1 MTEKLLRVDGI
12 SRSFGTLQAVR
23 DLNLQVRG
31 GEIFGL
37 MGPDGAGKTTL
48 MRMMCGALLPDS
60 GEVSIDG
67 VDMRRSP
74 DKAREAI
81 GYLSQRFSLY
91 EDLTVLENLR
101 FFAEVR
107 GLDSQQWQPRTMEI
121 LEFVGLAEFVHRRAG
136 KLSGGMRQKLG
147 LATALVHHPRL
158 LLLDEPTGGVDPVTR
173 QDFWQLLIRLVREEH
188 VGVLVSTPYMDE
200 AIRCT
205 YVGMMIGG
213 KLVLEGAPDQLLK
226 EMSGQVLELQGT
238 PLSGWR
244 RAAAKLQGVEDAQI
258 FGNRLHLKVDQGS
271 LRSVTRALKR
281 TARQEN
287 LHLTRIETVDPTL
300 DDVFIRVLTRHMDSS
315 TLHTQTG
322 ARHG

>member
-1 MTEKLLRVDGI
+1 MAEKLLLVDGI
-12 SRSFGTLQAVR
+12 SRTFGNLQAVK
-23 DLNLQVRG
+23 DLTLQVRG

-48 MRMMCGALLPDS
+48 MRMVCGALLPDS
-60 GEVSIDG
+60 GEIRIDG
-67 VDMRRSP
+67 VELRRFP
-74 DKAREAI
+74 DRARETI

-101 FFAEVR
+101 FFAEGR
-107 GLDSQQWQPRTMEI
+107 GLDPQQWQPRTMEI
-121 LEFVGLAEFVHRRAG
+121 LEFVGLAGFIHRRAG

-173 QDFWQLLIRLVREEH
+173 QDFWQLLIRLVREEN

-213 KLVLEGAPDQLLK
+213 ELVLEGAPDQLLK
-226 EMSGQVLELQGT
+226 EMSGQVLELQGA
-238 PLSGWR
+238 PLSSWR
-244 RAAAKLQGVEDAQI
+244 RAAGKLPGVEDAQI

-287 LHLTRIETVDPTL
+287 LNLIRIEAVDPTL
-300 DDVFIRVLTRHMDSS
+300 DDVFIRVLSKHMDSS
-315 TLHTQTG
+315 RLHTQTG
-322 ARHG
+322 ERHA

>member
-1 MTEKLLRVDGI
+1 MAEKLLLVDGI
-12 SRSFGTLQAVR
+12 SRTFGNLQAVK
-23 DLNLQVRG
+23 DLTLQVRG

-48 MRMMCGALLPDS
+48 MRMVCGALLPDS
-60 GEVSIDG
+60 GEIRIDG
-67 VDMRRSP
+67 VELRRFP
-74 DKAREAI
+74 DRARETI

-107 GLDSQQWQPRTMEI
+107 GLDPQQWQPRTMEI
-121 LEFVGLAEFVHRRAG
+121 LEFVGLAGFVHRRAG

-173 QDFWQLLIRLVREEH
+173 QDFWQLLIRLVREEN

-213 KLVLEGAPDQLLK
+213 ELVLEGAPDQLLK
-226 EMSGQVLELQGT
+226 EMSGQVLELQGA
-238 PLSGWR
+238 PLSSWR
-244 RAAAKLQGVEDAQI
+244 RAAGKLPGVEDAQI

-271 LRSVTRALKR
+271 LRSVTWALKR

-287 LHLTRIETVDPTL
+287 LNLIRIEAVDPTL
-300 DDVFIRVLTRHMDSS
+300 DDVFIRVLSRHMDSS
-315 TLHTQTG
+315 RLHTQTG
-322 ARHG
+322 ERHA